1 VRPALAT
8 ALASA
13 PDPLG
18 RAAVLLR
25 RAVGVDRVSVA
36 RLEAGRFEI
45 AATDGA
51 ELLEAG
57 CSMPVATCSYFL
69 TTARGEEFAEW
80 DFTRSRSF
88 ALPLDGVVEAAGFR
102 AGGSAPVRMR
112 GATVGAISL
121 SHRAPLPS
129 MAAAVRDVAAWGE
142 LLAPHLRPRPPGPD
156 LSPREHEVLAALEEG
171 LRFKQIALVLGISE
185 ATAKTH
191 GRNLFRKLDVT
202 SRAEAVHVARTLGLV

>member
-1 VRPALAT
+1 MQPALAT

-18 RAAVLLR
+18 RAAAVLR
-25 RAVGVDRVSVA
+25 RAVGVDRVSLA
-36 RLEAGRFEI
+36 RLDAGRFEI

-80 DFTRSRSF
+80 DFQRSQSF
-88 ALPLDGVVEAAGFR
+88 GLPLDGVVQAAGFR
-102 AGGSAPVRMR
+102 AGGSAPVRLR
-112 GATVGAISL
+112 GTTVGAISL
-121 SHRAPLPS
+121 SHGAPLPS
-129 MAAAVRDVAAWGE
+129 MAEAVRDVAALGPV
-142 LLAPHLRPRPPGPD
+142 LAPYFAARAPAPR
-156 LSPREHEVLAALEEG
+156 LSPRERDVLAALEAG
-171 LRFKQIALVLGISE
+171 LRFKEIALALGISH

-202 SRAEAVHVARTLGLV
+202 SRAEAVHVARLAGLV